1 MKLASLKSGFDG
13 KPLRDGRLVVVSR
26 DITLCVDATHI
37 APTLQDA
44 LERWDEVSSR
54 LEELAGQLAHGSV
67 RAQRFREREAASP
80 LPRAYQW
87 LDGSAYVTHVEL
99 VRKARGAE
107 LPASFWTDPLMYQGA
122 SDKFIGPRDPI
133 ELGGDDWGLDLEA
146 EIAVI
151 TDEVRMGTTP
161 EEAAGHIRLV
171 MLVNDVSARGLIAGE
186 LAKGFGFVH
195 GKPATAFSP
204 VAVTPDELGPDW
216 RDGKLHRPLLS
227 HVNEHEL
234 GHPDAGTDMT
244 FSLAQLVAHG
254 ARTRHLGAGTIVG
267 SGTVANN
274 AARQEGSDI
283 GSSCLAE
290 RRMLE
295 TLWHGEPRTPWLKP
309 GDHVRIEMKDADGHT
324 IFGAIEQEVVRY
336 HG

>member
-1 MKLASLKSGFDG
+1 MKLASLKNGPDG
-13 KPLRDGRLVVVSR
+13 SPLRDGRLVVVSK
-26 DITLCVDATHI
+26 DITLCADATHI
-37 APTLQDA
+37 APTMQDA
-44 LERWDEVSSR
+44 IQRWAEVAPR
-54 LEELAGQLAHGSV
+54 LEELAEQLAHGGV
-67 RAQRFREREAASP
+67 HAERFREREAASP

-107 LPASFWTDPLMYQGA
+107 MPASFWTDPLMYQGA
-122 SDKFIGPRDPI
+122 GDKFVGPRDPI

-146 EIAVI
+146 EVAVI
-151 TDEVRMGTTP
+151 TDEVRMGITP
-161 EEAAGHIRLV
+161 EEAASRIRLV
-171 MLVNDVSARGLIAGE
+171 MLVNDVSARGLIPAE
-186 LAKGFGFVH
+186 LAKGFGFLQ

-204 VAVTPDELGPDW
+204 VAVTPDELGDHW
-216 RDGKLHRPLLS
+216 RDSKLHRPLLS
-227 HVNEHEL
+227 SINEHRL

-244 FSLAQLVAHG
+244 FSFAQLVAHG

-274 AARQEGSDI
+274 AAQTEGSDI

-295 TLWHGEPRTPWLKP
+295 TLWYGEPRTPWLQP
-309 GDHVRIEMKDADGHT
+309 GDQVRIEMMDETGHT